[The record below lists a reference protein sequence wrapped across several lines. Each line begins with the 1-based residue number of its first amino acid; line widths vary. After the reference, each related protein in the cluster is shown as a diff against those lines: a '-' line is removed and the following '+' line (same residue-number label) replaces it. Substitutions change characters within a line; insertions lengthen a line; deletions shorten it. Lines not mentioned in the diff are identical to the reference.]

1 MPQFFRIVPERSRVW
16 IEASS
21 TVHPIHGESEGL
33 SGSINANFN
42 GDGLDLSSLPEISV
56 ELPVEN
62 LKSGN
67 RLEDAEMMRRIDAR
81 RYPTIRGIVR
91 DMKPQGGDGL
101 YVVTGD
107 LTFHGVTQTV
117 EGEVSVTRPDDRTLV
132 IEGQREFNIRDFKV
146 EPPKILMLKVH
157 PEVRVRIRVEA
168 VGEP

>member
-1 MPQFFRIVPERSRVW
+1 MAEFRIVPERSRVW

-21 TVHPIHGESEGL
+21 TVHPIHGESDGL
-33 SGSINANFN
+33 SGSINATFN

-81 RYPTIRGIVR
+81 RYPTIRGVVR
-91 DMKPQGGDGL
+91 DMKSQGVDGR

-107 LTFHGVTQTV
+107 LTFHGVTQSL
-117 EGEVSVTRPDDRTLV
+117 EGEVTVTRPDDRTLV
-132 IEGQREFNIRDFKV
+132 IEGERQFNIRDFKV